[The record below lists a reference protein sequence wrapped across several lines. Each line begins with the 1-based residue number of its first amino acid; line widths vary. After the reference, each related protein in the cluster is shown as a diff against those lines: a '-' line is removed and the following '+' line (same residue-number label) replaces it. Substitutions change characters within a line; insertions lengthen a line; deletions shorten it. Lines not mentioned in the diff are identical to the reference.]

1 MREKGVELIL
11 SARVGSIR
19 SESGRKRVIL
29 PDRELE
35 VDLVFLT
42 AGAKPNVELAR
53 NAGLQ
58 IGETGGILVNK
69 YLQTS
74 DTDIYAAG
82 DCIENWDS
90 IIGSKTRRL
99 MVTTASRT
107 GDVAARNLVLGNSLP
122 YEGTLMSFVIEVFG
136 YQIGA
141 VGFTEKVAREKGLDV
156 VSSTICAPAT
166 RPRYGGKL
174 FHYKLIADRKAGT
187 LVGAQ
192 VISEETIRGV
202 INEMAVAIAEKVTV
216 QRLARL
222 ETSYSPAVGGDPL
235 EHWYREV
242 SV

>member
-1 MREKGVELIL
+1 
-11 SARVGSIR
+11 
-19 SESGRKRVIL
+19 
-29 PDRELE
+29 
-35 VDLVFLT
+35 LVS
-42 AGAKPNVELAR
+42 
-53 NAGLQ
+53 Q
-58 IGETGGILVNK
+58 

-74 DTDIYAAG
+74 DPDIYAAG

-107 GDVAARNLVLGNSLP
+107 GDVAARNLVLGNSFP

-156 VSSTICAPAT
+156 VSTTISAPAT
-166 RPRYGGKL
+166 RPKFGGKL
-174 FHYKLIADRKAGT
+174 FHYKLIADRKTGT

-192 VISEETIRGV
+192 VISEEMMRGV

-222 ETSYSPAVGGDPL
+222 ETPYSPAVGGDPVGGGIGEL
-235 EHWYREV
+235 ARKLD
-242 SV
+242 